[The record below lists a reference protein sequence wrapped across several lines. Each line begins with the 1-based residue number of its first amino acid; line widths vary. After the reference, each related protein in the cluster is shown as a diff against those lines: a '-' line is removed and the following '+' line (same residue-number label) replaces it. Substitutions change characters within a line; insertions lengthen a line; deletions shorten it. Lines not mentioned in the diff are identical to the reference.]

1 MPHRLAIITVIYKN
15 YTILQD
21 FFKSINAQTAKN
33 VVIYIADATPH
44 LQPINYNG
52 LDIKVFPVENKGYAH
67 GINTGL
73 KKAIHDG
80 CTLFSVMNCDTI
92 LKNNFVKE
100 VLGSLHEHPSSIIA
114 GKIYYAP
121 GYEYHKSR
129 YGEKDKGKVIW
140 YAGGHV
146 DQNHALTPHRGVD
159 EVDKGQFDVFMLTA
173 FVNGC
178 LMSLDK
184 KVIDRIGMWDESYFL
199 YYEDADYCERAK
211 MKDIPL
217 IYNPNIVIWHKN
229 AQSTGGS
236 GSSLHLKYQRSSRL
250 KFGLKYMP
258 LRTKFH
264 LVKNCVFDFLYKR

>member
-1 MPHRLAIITVIYKN
+1 MPHTLAIITVIYKN

-21 FFKSINAQTAKN
+21 FFESINAQTDKN

-44 LQPINYNG
+44 PQPINYNG
-52 LDIKVFPVENKGYAH
+52 LDIKTFSVENKGYAH

-73 KKAIHDG
+73 KKAIYDG
-80 CTLFSVMNCDTI
+80 YTTFSIMNCDTI

-100 VLGSLHEHPSSIIA
+100 VLRSLQEHPSSIVA
-114 GKIYYAP
+114 GKIYYAS
-121 GYEYHKSR
+121 GYEYHKTR
-129 YGEKDKGKVIW
+129 YEDKDKGSVIW
-140 YAGGHV
+140 YAGGNI
-146 DQNHALTPHRGVD
+146 DQNHALTPHIGVD
-159 EVDKGQFDVFMLTA
+159 EVDKRQFDSFMPTS

-178 LMSLDK
+178 LMCLDT
-184 KVIDRIGMWDESYFL
+184 KVIKTVGLWDESYFL

-211 MKDIPL
+211 IKDVPL
-217 IYNPNIVIWHKN
+217 FYNPNIVIWHKN
-229 AQSTGGS
+229 AQSTGGP

-264 LVKNCVFDFLYKR
+264 LVKNCILDFLYKR